1 MVFNGVMILR
11 VAHESARAWQSAVC
25 IPVAERVGS
34 DQLLDLV
41 CCFPLRQL
49 GRLALFVWTFLCVP
63 PPDSNYYYYVSDGG
77 SDGDDGD
84 DDDSSDAAVVY
95 DGFHYDSHSD

>member
-25 IPVAERVGS
+25 IPIAERVSS

-41 CCFPLRQL
+41 CCFPLHQL
-49 GRLALFVWTFLCVP
+49 GRVALFIWTFLCVP
-63 PPDSNYYYYVSDGG
+63 PPDSNYSSYVS
-77 SDGDDGD
+77 
-84 DDDSSDAAVVY
+84 DDSSDSDDDGSSSETAVFY
-95 DGFHYDSHSD
+95 NDYSYDSHSD